1 MKKQVL
7 KEKMIGG
14 AGWTAD
20 VVNRFGRGKAFYT
33 IPCSAVEK
41 GGDPFGRIVHDY
53 GFYVKGSYSI
63 NAAHSCTTVVYDS
76 TFQVASILD
85 GVE

>member
-1 MKKQVL
+1 MRKQVL
-7 KEKMIGG
+7 KGKMIGG
-14 AGWTAD
+14 TGWTAD
-20 VVNRFGRGKAFYT
+20 VITEFIGGRGFYT

-53 GFYVKGSYSI
+53 SFYVRGSYSI

-76 TFQVASILD
+76 TFQVASVLD